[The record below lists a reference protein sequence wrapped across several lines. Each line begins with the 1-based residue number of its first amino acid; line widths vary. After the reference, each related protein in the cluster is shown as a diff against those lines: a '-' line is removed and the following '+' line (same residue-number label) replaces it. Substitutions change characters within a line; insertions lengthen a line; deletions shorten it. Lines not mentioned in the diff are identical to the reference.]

1 MKRYSV
7 HLPLFLC
14 ALTLSSS
21 SLTETKENMFGT
33 DGIRA
38 TVGNAPFTA
47 PDLHKM
53 GLALGAW
60 IVKTYGENATVL
72 IGHDTRLS
80 CSFVKSS
87 LKSGLLAYPVC
98 LIDAGILPTPAVVQ
112 LALTHDAI
120 ACGII
125 ISASHNPFQDNGI
138 KIIDGKK
145 GKLSAQD
152 ELEITDLFYNP
163 DITCNYAQLGEE
175 RFWNNAQKVYTEH
188 VKAYFTP
195 NFLEGKKI
203 ILDCANGA
211 AFEVA
216 PALFKHFG
224 AEVVAFAHEPNGKNI
239 NVASGAVHPEALQ
252 TLVLEHH
259 ADAGFAFD
267 GDSDRVIAVNNAGE
281 IRDGDDILAL
291 LLGHPLYMHA
301 TTVVGTVMTN
311 KGLESWLSQQNRT
324 LARTPVGDKYI
335 ARKLQKDNLLI
346 GGEQSGH
353 IILKDYLPTGD
364 GIFTAL
370 RIMEAIAYAH
380 NESMKTFIRFPQ
392 ILINVPI
399 QEKKDLTLEPFA
411 TMLREYEEQLSNGRL
426 VVRYSGTEP
435 ILRIMIEN
443 DDKIQ
448 ADRIAHALAN
458 ELQSALQG

>member
-21 SLTETKENMFGT
+21 SLTEIRKNMFGT

-53 GLALGAW
+53 GLALGTW

-80 CSFVKSS
+80 CSFVKST
-87 LKSGLLAYPVC
+87 LKSGLLAHPIC

-112 LALTHDAI
+112 LALTHTAI
-120 ACGII
+120 DCGVI

-138 KIIDGKK
+138 KIIDGTK

-152 ELEITDLFYNP
+152 ELEITELFYNP
-163 DITCNYAQLGEE
+163 DISCSYAQLGEE
-175 RFWNNAQKVYTEH
+175 RFWGNAQA
-188 VKAYFTP
+188 AYSDHIKSFFAP
-195 NFLEGKKI
+195 DFLKGKKI
-203 ILDCANGA
+203 VLDCANGA

-216 PALFKHFG
+216 PALFRHFG
-224 AEVVAFAHEPNGKNI
+224 AEVIAFAHEPNGKNI

-252 TLVLEHH
+252 QLVLEHR

-267 GDSDRVIAVNNAGE
+267 GDSDRVTAVNSAGE
-281 IRDGDDILAL
+281 LRDGDDILAL
-291 LLGHPLYMHA
+291 LLDHPLYQNV
-301 TTVVGTVMTN
+301 TTLVGTIMTN
-311 KGLESWLSQQNRT
+311 KGLESWLTARNCT
-324 LARTPVGDKYI
+324 LFRTPVGDKYI

-370 RIMEAIAYAH
+370 RVMEAIMYAH
-380 NESMKTFIRFPQ
+380 NESMGTFTRFPQ
-392 ILINVPI
+392 ILINVPV

-411 TMLREYEEQLSNGRL
+411 SMLKAREDELSNGRL

-443 DDKIQ
+443 DDKTQ
-448 ADRIAHALAN
+448 ADRIAHALAA
-458 ELQSALQG
+458 ELQLALQG

>member
-1 MKRYSV
+1 MKRYAV

-14 ALTLSSS
+14 ALTLFAS

-60 IVKTYGENATVL
+60 IIKTYGENATVL

-87 LKSGLLAYPVC
+87 LKSGLLAHPVC

-138 KIIDGKK
+138 KIIDGVK
-145 GKLSAQD
+145 GKLSAHD
-152 ELEITDLFYNP
+152 EQEITDLFYRS
-163 DITCNYAQLGEE
+163 DITCSYDKLGEE
-175 RFWNNAQKVYTEH
+175 RFWSNAQKAYTDH
-188 VKAYFTP
+188 IQHFFTP
-195 NFLEGKKI
+195 NFLAGKKI
-203 ILDCANGA
+203 VLDCANGA

-216 PALFKHFG
+216 PAIFEHFG
-224 AEVVAFAHEPNGKNI
+224 AEVIAFAHEPNGKNI
-239 NVASGAVHPEALQ
+239 NVSCGAVHPAQLQ
-252 TLVLEHH
+252 KLVLEHH

-267 GDSDRVIAVNNAGE
+267 GDSDRVVAVNNAGE

-291 LLGHPLYMHA
+291 LLDHPLYQHES
-301 TTVVGTVMTN
+301 TVVGTIMTN
-311 KGLESWLSQQNRT
+311 KGLESWLAKGNRT
-324 LARTPVGDKYI
+324 LVRTPVGDKYI
-335 ARKLQKDNLLI
+335 ARKLQKESLLI

-370 RIMEAIAYAH
+370 RIMEAISHAH
-380 NESMKTFIRFPQ
+380 NETMQTFARFPQ

-399 QEKKDLTLEPFA
+399 QKKKDLTLEPFA
-411 TMLREYEEQLSNGRL
+411 SMLKAREEELSDGRL

-443 DDKIQ
+443 DNKAQ
-448 ADRIAHALAN
+448 ADRIAHALAA
-458 ELQSALQG
+458 ELQLALQG

>member
-14 ALTLSSS
+14 ALALSSS
-21 SLTETKENMFGT
+21 SLTETKDNMFGT

-87 LKSGLLAYPVC
+87 LKSGLLAHPVC

-120 ACGII
+120 SCGII

-138 KIIDGKK
+138 KIIDGVK
-145 GKLSAQD
+145 GKLSAHD
-152 ELEITDLFYNP
+152 EQEITDLFYNP
-163 DITCNYAQLGEE
+163 DTTCSYSQLGEE
-175 RFWNNAQKVYTEH
+175 RFWSNAQKAYTDH
-188 VKAYFTP
+188 IQRFFTP
-195 NFLEGKKI
+195 NFLAGKKI
-203 ILDCANGA
+203 VLDCANGA

-216 PALFKHFG
+216 PALFRLFG
-224 AEVVAFAHEPNGKNI
+224 AEVIAFAHEPDGKNI
-239 NVASGAVHPEALQ
+239 NVACGAVHPAQLQ
-252 TLVLEHH
+252 KTVLDHH

-291 LLGHPLYMHA
+291 LLDHPLYKNA
-301 TTVVGTVMTN
+301 TTVVGTIMTN
-311 KGLESWLSQQNRT
+311 KGLESWLSQRNFT
-324 LARTPVGDKYI
+324 LTRTPVGDKYI
-335 ARKLQKDNLLI
+335 ARTLQKENLLI

-370 RIMEAIAYAH
+370 RIMEAITTTH
-380 NESMKTFIRFPQ
+380 NESMQTFTRFPQ

-399 QEKKDLTLEPFA
+399 KAKKDLTLEPFA
-411 TMLREYEEQLSNGRL
+411 SMLKTREEELSNGRL

-443 DDKIQ
+443 DNKTQ
-448 ADRIAHALAN
+448 TEEIANTLAA
-458 ELQSALQG
+458 ELQSALEG